1 MIISAFDLGIKNFA
15 FLIAHV
21 SYSNRT
27 IKILEWENIDIS
39 ADTWFEILQNV
50 NSVLFDYSY
59 LLSISDICLVEKQM
73 TRLNM
78 KATKLSYHVMSFF
91 NIIWPHIKVIEYSA
105 ANKTHTFTHKRMNK
119 KERKQYCID
128 RTIDI
133 LLDAKDYEN
142 LAELLCNKKMDDK
155 CDTYQM
161 IHSYL
166 CKQVN
171 ESQLLRN
178 HIL

>member
-1 MIISAFDLGIKNFA
+1 MIVSAFDLGIKNFA
-15 FLIAHV
+15 FLIADV
-21 SYSNRT
+21 SLCDKR

-50 NSVLFDYSY
+50 NTVLHDYSY
-59 LLSISDICLVEKQM
+59 LLSICEVCLVEKQM

-91 NIIWPHIKVIEYSA
+91 NIIWPHVKVIEYSA
-105 ANKTHTFTHKRMNK
+105 ANKTHTFTRK
-119 KERKQYCID
+119 KMDKKQRKQHCID
-128 RTIDI
+128 HTVDI
-133 LLDAKDYEN
+133 LLEQKDYEN

-166 CKQVN
+166 LRKHVN
-171 ESQLLRN
+171 
-178 HIL
+178 

>member
-21 SYSNRT
+21 SLCDKR

-39 ADTWFEILQNV
+39 ANTWFEILQNV
-50 NSVLFDYSY
+50 NTVLYDYSH
-59 LLSISDICLVEKQM
+59 LLSTCDICLVEKQM

-105 ANKTHTFTHKRMNK
+105 ANKTHTFTRK
-119 KERKQYCID
+119 KMDKKQRKQHCID
-128 RTIDI
+128 HTVDI
-133 LLDAKDYEN
+133 LLEQKDYEN

-166 CKQVN
+166 CKHVN
-171 ESQLLRN
+171 
-178 HIL
+178 

>member
-15 FLIAHV
+15 FLIAQV
-21 SYSNRT
+21 SYRDKT

-133 LLDAKDYEN
+133 LLDEKDYEN

-171 ESQLLRN
+171 
-178 HIL
+178 